1 MNKTKKIISLL
12 LSLIMALSVFSIVPF
27 TAGAA
32 EAEVAETGA
41 KSGTTGDCTW
51 TLDDNGVLTIS
62 GNGEMDNYDDT
73 YNGSWVTTAPW
84 GGYSFNSVVI
94 ESGVTSIGEDAFQGC
109 TGLKSVTIPVSVT
122 SIGSSAFEDC
132 TGLTSI
138 TIPDS
143 VTNIGNRAFFDCT
156 GLTSVTIGNSVTS
169 IGKRAFSG
177 CTGLTSVTIPDS
189 VTNIGEYAFSGC
201 TGLTSIHIPDS
212 VTSIDKYAFTK
223 CTGLK
228 SVTIPDSVTSIGERA
243 FEYCTGLTSITIPDS
258 VTSIGWGAFSGCSR
272 LTSVTIGNSVTS
284 IGRSAF
290 DDCTS
295 LTSVT
300 IPDSVT
306 SIGYSA
312 FSGCTG
318 LTSVTIPDS
327 VTSIGKYAFTKCT
340 GLTNVTIPDS
350 VTSIGG
356 WAFSGCTGLTS
367 VTIPDSVT
375 SIGTS
380 AFEYTA
386 WYNNQPDG
394 LVYAGKVAYGMKGS
408 CSSEVVIKD
417 GTVSITAYA
426 FSGCSKLTSINIPD
440 SVTSIGYEAFSSC
453 WRLTSIDIPDSVT
466 SIGGEAFEGCTG
478 LTSITIPDS
487 VTSIGEKAFGYYY
500 DRGYKKISG
509 FKIYGNKDTE
519 AEKYAKENGFSF
531 IPIIGL
537 CNKCKAPIPVSNIDV
552 KYDTTCTEDGIAY
565 WHCGKCG
572 ELGESVLPALG
583 HDYKA
588 VVTHPTCIKDGYT
601 THTCSRCK
609 DSYKDNQVKALG
621 HDYHTVVTPPT
632 CTKDGGTSHT
642 CSRCKDTYVT
652 DQVKALGHDYHQVSV
667 TPPTCTEDGYTTYT
681 CSRCNDTY
689 VTDKV
694 AALGHDYDLNVK
706 KDPTATLPGIM
717 TAECKRCPE
726 KKNVVLPALNEEDY
740 TLTKTAETG
749 KATYTLKDKT
759 YGVYKT
765 VADAPEGWYASGTTG
780 DCTWVKEGSV
790 LTISVTD
797 PSVNSFDK
805 GTANYNNTSPAPW
818 KDSDITDV
826 IINEGVT
833 RIGSYAFC
841 ECKKLKSVSISDT
854 VTTIGFSAFYD
865 CTSLTDVKMP
875 NSLWYTGDS
884 VFNGCTSLKNITIPN
899 SISKIESFTFARSG
913 LTNIT
918 IPESVYSIQDYAF
931 SSCRDLK
938 SVTILNP
945 HLVVYKDQTNFSGT
959 QKALGWYI
967 DDYGDD
973 KKIPDFTIY
982 GYKGS
987 NVEKFANNNS
997 FKFIGLDQKTD
1008 SATGISVVIPESH
1021 NIRVKELTEKNG
1033 ISAVN
1038 DMLYGCKA
1046 TKAYDIEVT
1055 QTIYVVSY
1063 DNPSQLLVDKPG
1075 NNMQIKIPCADKTAT
1090 VYRKEKDGGFTKINA
1105 IYEDGYM
1112 VIYTD
1117 RAGTFAL
1124 TVPCKTALGDVDGN
1138 EEVDVKDATWIQRL
1152 VAGIEIPF
1160 TVDDKYADIDGDG
1173 EVNIMDATAI
1183 QYYLIKSKN
1192 PYKIGQS
1199 IA

>member
-12 LSLIMALSVFSIVPF
+12 LSLIMTLSVFNIVPF

-32 EAEVAETGA
+32 EADIAETGA
-41 KSGTTGDCTW
+41 SSGTTGKCTW
-51 TLDDNGVLTIS
+51 TLDNGVLTIS
-62 GNGEMDNYDDT
+62 GNGKMEKYDST
-73 YNGSWVTTAPW
+73 YKNGSFVTTAPW
-84 GGYSFNSVVI
+84 YSYSFTTVVI
-94 ESGVTSIGEDAFQGC
+94 KPGVTSIGEEAFRGC
-109 TGLKSVTIPVSVT
+109 KQ
-122 SIGSSAFEDC
+122 
-132 TGLTSI
+132 
-138 TIPDS
+138 
-143 VTNIGNRAFFDCT
+143 
-156 GLTSVTIGNSVTS
+156 LTSV
-169 IGKRAFSG
+169 A
-177 CTGLTSVTIPDS
+177 
-189 VTNIGEYAFSGC
+189 
-201 TGLTSIHIPDS
+201 IPDS
-212 VTSIDKYAFTK
+212 VTSIEYMAF
-223 CTGLK
+223 
-228 SVTIPDSVTSIGERA
+228 
-243 FEYCTGLTSITIPDS
+243 Y
-258 VTSIGWGAFSGCSR
+258 GCK
-272 LTSVTIGNSVTS
+272 G
-284 IGRSAF
+284 
-290 DDCTS
+290 

-306 SIGYSA
+306 SIGYGAFSNTTWYNNQPDGLIYAGKVAYEMKGTCPSEVVIKDGTASITASA
-312 FSGCTG
+312 FRGCTGLKNVTIPDSVTSIGNYAFDGCTG

-327 VTSIGKYAFTKCT
+327 VTSIGRYAFDNTAWYSNQPD
-340 GLTNVTIPDS
+340 GLVYAGKFAYKMKGTCPSEVVIKDGTLGIADS
-350 VTSIGG
+350 
-356 WAFSGCTGLTS
+356 AFSECAELTS

-375 SIGTS
+375 SIGNW
-380 AFEYTA
+380 AFEDCT
-386 WYNNQPDG
+386 G
-394 LVYAGKVAYGMKGS
+394 LMSVTIGS
-408 CSSEVVIKD
+408 
-417 GTVSITAYA
+417 
-426 FSGCSKLTSINIPD
+426 
-440 SVTSIGYEAFSSC
+440 SVTSI
-453 WRLTSIDIPDSVT
+453 V
-466 SIGGEAFEGCTG
+466 GEAFEGCTG
-478 LTSITIPDS
+478 LTNITIPDS
-487 VTSIGEKAFGYYY
+487 VTSIGKRAFGYYY
-500 DRGYKKISG
+500 DSGYKKISG

-537 CNKCKAPIPVSNIDV
+537 CNKCKALIKETNVDV
-552 KYDTTCTEDGIAY
+552 KYDATCSEDGSVY
-565 WHCGKCG
+565 WHCSKCG
-572 ELGESVLPALG
+572 EVGEFVLPALG

-588 VVTHPTCIKDGYT
+588 VVTHPTCTKDGYT
-601 THTCSRCK
+601 T
-609 DSYKDNQVKALG
+609 Y
-621 HDYHTVVTPPT
+621 
-632 CTKDGGTSHT
+632 T
-642 CSRCKDTYVT
+642 CSRCKDTYIS
-652 DQVKALGHDYHQVSV
+652 DQVNALGHDYQTIV

-681 CSRCNDTY
+681 CSRCKDTYISDQVNALGHDYQTVDTPPTCTKDGGNAHICSRCKDTYITEQVKALGHDYQQISVTPPTCTVDGYTTYICSRCNDTY
-689 VTDKV
+689 VTDEV
-694 AALGHDYDLNVK
+694 AALGHDYVLNVK

-740 TLTKTAETG
+740 TLTKTAEPS
-749 KATYTLKDKT
+749 KMIYTLKDKT

-797 PSVNSFDK
+797 PSVISPDK
-805 GTANYNNTSPAPW
+805 STANYNNTSPAPW

-833 RIGSYAFC
+833 KIGNSAFY

-854 VTTIGFSAFYD
+854 VTTIGYSAFYD

-875 NSLWYTGDS
+875 NSLWSISDS
-884 VFNGCTSLKNITIPN
+884 VFNGCTSLKNITIPS
-899 SISKIESFTFARSG
+899 SISKIGLFAFARSG
-913 LTNIT
+913 LTDIT

-938 SVTILNP
+938 SITILNP
-945 HLVVYKDQTNFSGT
+945 DLSVQKYQTNYTGS
-959 QKALGWYI
+959 QKALGWYY
-967 DDYGDD
+967 DDYGDY

-1055 QTIYVVSY
+1055 KTIYVVSP
-1063 DNPSQLLVDKPG
+1063 DNPSQLVVDKPG

-1105 IYEDGYM
+1105 IYEKGYM

-1138 EEVDVKDATWIQRL
+1138 EAVDVKDATWIQRL

-1173 EVNIMDATAI
+1173 KVTIIDATAI
-1183 QYYLIKSKN
+1183 QRYAIRIPV
-1192 PYKIGQS
+1192 PYPIGQT
-1199 IA
+1199 I